1 MGIEEGQC
9 ATEFIQ
15 EGPTKKPGLKDE
27 QTMGWWKA
35 GEGHS
40 GFTEQREQRGRT
52 GNVQRN
58 CKVRGDWPAG
68 SHIAEEEAWVSE
80 ASWTSLNTL

>member
-1 MGIEEGQC
+1 MVRVQQS
-9 ATEFIQ
+9 AFRKASQ
-15 EGPTKKPGLKDE
+15 RSLGLKDE
-27 QTMGWWKA
+27 HTRGWWRA

-58 CKVRGDWPAG
+58 CKLRGDWPAG
-68 SHIAEEEAWVSE
+68 SHVAEEEAWVSE
-80 ASWTSLNTL
+80 ASGLH